1 MFDRELN
8 RKDFLKA
15 GLMLGSAG
23 LVGTGASAMAGEKA
37 GFSPQMEQLLNS
49 SKEVM
54 GIRNVKGF
62 GAKGDGKTDDTA
74 AILKAMEN
82 LPKSGSNP
90 VGMIFFPPGNYLVSR
105 QKAKDFCIQIGPE
118 HEIILAG
125 CGSGSVLETKDDKAT
140 ILDMDGTLGDNIR
153 RITIR
158 DLHITGGRTG
168 IRLNY
173 AYYDRIM
180 DCFFHSQKQWGI
192 EITSSM
198 RQPTS
203 LSIIQGN
210 IFTHTC
216 GILID
221 GSKTGIGTGNG
232 LQIIGNIIGEDIRSR
247 AAICLV
253 KTGGVYGQASI
264 TNNTIYEPNTDAIA
278 MEEADMVLVANNRIL
293 KPAGIGVRLD
303 KCDSI
308 QVHGN
313 LFYGTRS
320 DGIRVAK
327 TCTNIQVVGNLFRS
341 GPFEPRRSINT
352 LGTNTAIYMNDFP
365 KGSLAD
371 KGQGT
376 RKQLNSSG

>member
-1 MFDRELN
+1 MFDRDLN
-8 RKDFLKA
+8 RKDFLKT

-23 LVGTGASAMAGEKA
+23 LMGAGAAAMAET
-37 GFSPQMEQLLNS
+37 PQSATQMQQLLNNS
-49 SKEVM
+49 QEVM

-82 LPKSGSNP
+82 LPVSGSNP

-105 QKAKDFCIQIGPE
+105 QKSKDFCIQIGPE
-118 HEIILAG
+118 HEIILTG
-125 CGSGSVLETKDDKAT
+125 CGSGSMLETKDDTGA

-158 DLHITGGRTG
+158 DLHFSGGRTG

-180 DCFFHSQKQWGI
+180 DCFFHSQKEWGI
-192 EITSSM
+192 QITSTM
-198 RQPTS
+198 PQPTS

-232 LQIIGNIIGEDIRSR
+232 LQIIGNIIGEDIRSK

-253 KTGGVYGQASI
+253 KTAGVYGQASI

-278 MEEADMVLVANNRIL
+278 MDEADMVLVANNRIL
-293 KPAGIGVRLD
+293 KPAGIGIRLD

-320 DGIRVAK
+320 DGIRITK
-327 TCTNIQVVGNLFRS
+327 TCNNIQVVGNLFRS
-341 GPFEPRRSINT
+341 GSFEPRRSVNT
-352 LGTNTAIYMNDFP
+352 LGNNTAIYMNDFP

-371 KGQGT
+371 SGQGT
-376 RKQLNSSG
+376 RTQLNSY